1 MFKSAVPLLKKGA
14 KVLGKEALKTGLNVA
29 ADALEGQ
36 NVKESL
42 KKRAA
47 STGKKVVN
55 KSAQNFG
62 RVPGERAIKR
72 SACKKKPRRR
82 KIVNQNRPKDIFG

>member
-1 MFKSAVPLLKKGA
+1 M
-14 KVLGKEALKTGLNVA
+14 LGKEALKTGLNVA
-29 ADALEGQ
+29 AEALEGQ

-55 KSAQNFG
+55 KAAQNLG

-72 SACKKKPRRR
+72 SARQKKT
-82 KIVNQNRPKDIFG
+82 QTSKDCQPEQT